1 MKTRILASF
10 RNRFA
15 RDERGI
21 SAVEFALV
29 LPVLIIIY
37 LGSVELNHAITIDR
51 KLTVAGSSV
60 GDLVAQGTDSIPQEE
75 MDDIFK
81 AAQAIMQPYTST
93 TLKVVVSSVA
103 ISEDGDEVTSSCAY
117 HSTPRA
123 KNSAMTVP
131 DRVRV
136 EGTTLV
142 ITEVEYEYIP
152 VIGKIITES
161 LILKDTFYMRPRQSD
176 VIALPC

>member
-1 MKTRILASF
+1 MKTGTLASF

-21 SAVEFALV
+21 TAVEFALV

-51 KLTVAGSSV
+51 KLTSAGNSV
-60 GDLVAQGTDSIPQEE
+60 GDLVAQGTDAISSGE
-75 MDDIFK
+75 MDDIFQ
-81 AAQAIMQPYTST
+81 AAQAIMQPYSSA
-93 TLKVVVSSVA
+93 TLKIVVSSVT
-103 ISEDGDEVTSSCAY
+103 ISDDGDEVLSSCAY
-117 HSTPRA
+117 HDTPRA
-123 KNSAMTVP
+123 ENSAMTVP
-131 DRVRV
+131 AGVRV
-136 EGTTLV
+136 EGSTLV

-152 VIGKIITES
+152 TIGKIITES
-161 LILKDTFYMRPRQSD
+161 LILNDTFYMRPRQSD